1 MLYQFTGQPGHGKT
15 VLALEFALDMK
26 AKADRLHAE
35 DPATHPYRELYVCN
49 VRDFNH
55 GAAFAVEATPDD
67 IRGWADHPEF
77 LRLVEEFQKSPD
89 YYLLKEKDR
98 DAAMEAFLLR
108 PDVAKLANE
117 CINPA
122 FENAIILV
130 DEAYEHRM
138 FPRRPPGRP
147 VPRHVERVAKHRHFG
162 IDFIMVCQSP
172 GKQMDDFLHDLIEEH
187 YHVRRR
193 FGLPL
198 VNLKRWDRFEP
209 RPDKAEPLT
218 TTRRKYPKHIFRLY
232 TSTKYDTSEKR
243 VPWFYWAAAAVLI
256 VTLAIGAY
264 SANRVKER
272 LDSAAQMPAADP
284 VASRDDGARA
294 TAAMGGG
301 RGGVAAGRGTP
312 EDYVATFTPRI
323 PAQPWTAPAYD
334 GVLSLPGEPPR
345 LFCMVAGPGV
355 DSRGDSRALSCGCIT
370 EQGTRYQLDFD
381 TCATIARHGQYE
393 PYLRPVSA
401 PSSGSSSAPA
411 QPTVTMPPAVTAG
424 PDAASRG
431 GSVIQGTP
439 AEVHGS
445 GIRTQVGV
453 IREAGL

>member
-198 VNLKRWDRFEP
+198 ANVKRWDRFE
-209 RPDKAEPLT
+209 RNPDKAEPLT
-218 TTRRKYPKHIFRLY
+218 TTKRRYPKHIFKLY

-243 VPWFYWAAAAVLI
+243 VPWFYWACGALVVAL
-256 VTLAIGAY
+256 LALVWY
-264 SANRVKER
+264 TSNR
-272 LDSAAQMPAADP
+272 LDERFSERTA
-284 VASRDDGARA
+284 A
-294 TAAMGGG
+294 TADAARTGGNG
-301 RGGVAAGRGTP
+301 AGATVPTGQGGKTPDSEPMTPTEYAKAHLPRFGAA
-312 EDYVATFTPRI
+312 
-323 PAQPWTAPAYD
+323 PWTAPVYD
-334 GVLSLPGEPPR
+334 GRPVTADPQLYCMSSMPSPSEPGEP
-345 LFCMVAGPGV
+345 
-355 DSRGDSRALSCGCIT
+355 SCRCLT
-370 EQGTRYQLDFD
+370 EQGTRYELSQPE
-381 TCATIARHGQYE
+381 CRTIARHGAPYNPYRQKREE
-393 PYLRPVSA
+393 PARDRDHGPEFHPSA
-401 PSSGSSSAPA
+401 PQFSEGRVIGGNPA
-411 QPTVTMPPAVTAG
+411 AVVGAGTV
-424 PDAASRG
+424 
-431 GSVIQGTP
+431 
-439 AEVHGS
+439 
-445 GIRTQVGV
+445 
-453 IREAGL
+453 L